1 MQGEKMHF
9 CYQDMTV
16 THMGKSYMG
25 LSTTHPF
32 SKDPS
37 SWIRMSGDDNSV
49 VPAGYIMIGIAF
61 ESFQKNGC
69 TYFFEYVLIAPI
81 KVVDVSF
88 KYEDKA
94 KALGFKDY

>member
-1 MQGEKMHF
+1 MHF
-9 CYQDMTV
+9 CYVDMEV
-16 THMGKSYMG
+16 THKGKSYMG
-25 LSTTHPF
+25 LQTEQPF
-32 SKDPS
+32 SKNPC
-37 SWIRMSGDDNSV
+37 SWISMSGDDDSV
-49 VPAGYIMIGIAF
+49 IPEGYIIIGIAF

-94 KALGFKDY
+94 LDEGFKDY